1 MIWYFEKRIYLHT
14 KSWGSADCYLFYFFW
29 GLDKSFGA
37 VLLKYFCLGK
47 LIKKCH
53 NLILIHMY
61 DIYSL
66 DISELRTRLLSL
78 IILDFESG
86 HGSVPVWL
94 KQWCELTWCLTEAV
108 IVRAWEFCL
117 GHKTTCC
124 FLHSLYHIPHVLD
137 LETQSW
143 KFSVTWSN
151 WHHIMFTPAG
161 ASFIFSHLFKKK
173 LLYRNVLQ
181 LDRYWV
187 WLSIHD
193 YFTSFEFSCS
203 DVFS

>member
-1 MIWYFEKRIYLHT
+1 MRICRL
-14 KSWGSADCYLFYFFW
+14 LFIYFFW

-53 NLILIHMY
+53 NLTLIHMY

-161 ASFIFSHLFKKK
+161 ASFIFSHLFLKK